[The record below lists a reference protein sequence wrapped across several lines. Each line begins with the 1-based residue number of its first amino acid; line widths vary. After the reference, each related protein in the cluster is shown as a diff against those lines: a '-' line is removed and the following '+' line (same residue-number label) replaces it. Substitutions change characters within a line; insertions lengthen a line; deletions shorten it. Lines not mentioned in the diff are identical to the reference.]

1 MGLTVQ
7 DQLGFKGQKPSFYWD
22 RRTYAA
28 LLYAALSHGQNA
40 GRFLSFCD
48 VEVTKDAD
56 VRYYFEY
63 AFLRDLWNTE
73 LDNVKLRSVLRSFL
87 KVGDIATIVA
97 KPIPELNGLFV
108 ESKSPSEKWVQ
119 SPGRW
124 SVTKIDAVFP
134 KNGDFLAACKFKWAF
149 NIKPDIVFEIGRDR
163 AICIEIKYESGEGQY
178 PTNPKEKEIFRHRGI
193 PYVGQTEVQKYLM
206 EEFLGMKTEFRFLVS
221 KKATSST
228 HKVIDWNETLAALD
242 LTGLPVFQQE
252 MGKAISLASGKGSVE
267 DAVEDE

>member
-1 MGLTVQ
+1 MGNSVQ
-7 DQLGFKGQKPSFYWD
+7 EQLGFQGRYPSVLWN
-22 RRTYAA
+22 RRNYAA
-28 LLYAALSHGQNA
+28 LLYAALSHGQNV
-40 GRFLSFCD
+40 GRFLSFCN
-48 VEVTKDAD
+48 VPVTIDAD
-56 VRYYFEY
+56 VQYYFEY

-73 LDNVKLRSVLRSFL
+73 LDNEKLRSVLRSFL
-87 KVGDIATIVA
+87 KVGDIETIVT
-97 KPIPELNGLFV
+97 KPIKELNSLFV

-124 SVTKIDAVFP
+124 SVSKIDAVFS

-178 PTNPKEKEIFRHRGI
+178 PTNPKEKEIFHRRGI
-193 PYVGQTEVQKYLM
+193 PYVGQTEVQKYMM
-206 EEFLGMKTEFRFLVS
+206 EELLGMKTEFRFLVS

-242 LTGLPVFQQE
+242 LSGVPAFQRE
-252 MGKAISLASGKGSVE
+252 MAKAISLASAKGPDE
-267 DAVEDE
+267 DVAEDE

>member
-1 MGLTVQ
+1 MVRDIRAL
-7 DQLGFKGQKPSFYWD
+7 LGFTEGYSSIC
-22 RRTYAA
+22 REERNYAA
-28 LLYAALSHGQNA
+28 MLYAALSHGQNA

-48 VEVTKDAD
+48 VPVTKDAD
-56 VRYYFEY
+56 VQYYFEY

-87 KVGDIATIVA
+87 KVGDIETIVG

-124 SVTKIDAVFP
+124 SVTRIDAVFP

-178 PTNPKEKEIFRHRGI
+178 PTNPKEKEIFRRRGI
-193 PYVGQTEVQKYLM
+193 PYVGQTEVQKYMM
-206 EEFLGMKTEFRFLVS
+206 EELLGMNTEFRFLVS

-242 LTGLPVFQQE
+242 LSGLPAFQQE
-252 MGKAISLASGKGSVE
+252 MAKAISLVSGKGSPE
-267 DAVEDE
+267 DVAEDE

>member
-1 MGLTVQ
+1 MGITVQ
-7 DQLGFKGQKPSFYWD
+7 EQFGFKGRYSSIIGD
-22 RRTYAA
+22 RRNYAA
-28 LLYAALSHGQNA
+28 MLYAALSHGQNV

-48 VEVTKDAD
+48 VPVTKDAD

-63 AFLRDLWNTE
+63 AFLRDLWNNE

-87 KVGDIATIVA
+87 RVGDIETTVA
-97 KPIPELNGLFV
+97 KPIHELNGLFV

-178 PTNPKEKEIFRHRGI
+178 PTNPKEKEIFRRRGI
-193 PYVGQTEVQKYLM
+193 PYVGQTEVQKYMM
-206 EEFLGMKTEFRFLVS
+206 EELLGMKTEFRFLVS

-242 LTGLPVFQQE
+242 LSGVPTFQQE
-252 MGKAISLASGKGSVE
+252 MAKAISLASGRGSDE
-267 DAVEDE
+267 EAAEDE